1 MDKNII
7 KDRFDTFIRLTLYI
21 LIFMLPFGK
30 AWAEI
35 CFFIGFILLVFKR
48 VYIRDFKIP
57 STILNKPIAAF
68 IVAAIFSVAASVYLK
83 ISFQAFFTKFLEGII
98 FFFMVTEVI
107 NKKNHIYVIVV
118 LMLIASGGI
127 CIDALAQRYLTGG
140 LDIIYQRPMSRESIT
155 ATFNHPNDLAGYLLI
170 PFFLLISQVA
180 DKIKKLIKKENFKHN
195 ALMLFLLSILVS
207 IIIPTI
213 LLTKS
218 RGAFLGIIIGLV
230 FLIFLLN
237 KKVFLILSVAGVVIF
252 GVLASLISSH
262 NLDRLRLAPATLQ
275 EMAINRSK
283 IYMDVIDMVEDKPFF
298 GHGINTFMRHFPKYK
313 KRTVWTGA
321 TYAHNCYLQMSAEM
335 GIVGLLCFLWI
346 VFKLFYSAIVFIVK
360 DGRGP
365 PLLLIGLVSGLLAFL
380 AHSFLDTNLYS
391 LQLNTLF
398 WYTVGITVFEYRR
411 VKN

>member
-68 IVAAIFSVAASVYLK
+68 IVAAIFSVAASVYFKVSLY
-83 ISFQAFFTKFLEGII
+83 AFFTKFLEGII
-98 FFFMVTEVI
+98 FFFMITEVI
-107 NKKNHIYVIVV
+107 NKKKHIYAIAV

-218 RGAFLGIIIGLV
+218 RGAFLGIILGLV
-230 FLIFLLN
+230 LLVFLLN
-237 KKVFLILSVAGVVIF
+237 KKVFLILFVAGAAIF
-252 GVLASLISSH
+252 AVLASLISNQ
-262 NLDRLRLAPATLQ
+262 NLDKLRLAPVTLQ

-283 IYMDVIDMVEDKPFF
+283 IYMDVIDMVKEKPLF